1 MIRYFILYLILI
13 NAAAFILYGID
24 KKRAREGRWRIPEK
38 ILFGMAV
45 IGGGAG
51 ALAGMSFFH
60 HKTRKPRFY
69 IGVPLL
75 LLLEG
80 AALVWLLK

>member
-13 NAAAFILYGID
+13 NTAAFILYGID

-45 IGGGAG
+45 IGDGE
-51 ALAGMSFFH
+51 ALLCRNELFSSQNKKTKILYRSSSAPSSGRRGSGM
-60 HKTRKPRFY
+60 
-69 IGVPLL
+69 
-75 LLLEG
+75 
-80 AALVWLLK
+80 AA

>member
-13 NAAAFILYGID
+13 NAAAFGLYGMD
-24 KKRAREGRWRIPEK
+24 KKRARERKWRIPEK
-38 ILFGMAV
+38 VLLGMAAA
-45 IGGGAG
+45 GGGAG

-60 HKTRKPRFY
+60 HKTRKPVFY
-69 IGVPLL
+69 IGVPLI
-75 LLLEG
+75 LLLEA